1 MPQFLPCAVAW
12 TVVHAL
18 SRDHWAGRRMLREVI
33 SSGMD
38 TREMPKRQQING
50 SKTLKRILGQSY
62 AEVRW
67 PFQVWWDE
75 SA

>member
-1 MPQFLPCAVAW
+1 
-12 TVVHAL
+12 
-18 SRDHWAGRRMLREVI
+18 MLREVI
-33 SSGMD
+33 CSGMD
-38 TREMPKRQQING
+38 TWEMPKRQQIKG